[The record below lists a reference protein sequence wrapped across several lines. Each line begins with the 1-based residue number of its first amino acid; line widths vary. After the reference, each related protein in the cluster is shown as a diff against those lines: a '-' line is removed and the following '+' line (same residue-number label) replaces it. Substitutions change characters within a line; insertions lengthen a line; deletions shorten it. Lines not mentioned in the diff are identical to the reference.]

1 MPSSNTNST
10 KKWRPTFSTT
20 IDPTVFN
27 GSRPRGIINLIQGT
41 GPTAGLFFALA
52 ADARIHTYS
61 SSLASLNPVTT
72 DTYTHANMQTNS
84 FYVRVALSPCGRW
97 LASGG
102 AAAGSAFV
110 YDVSNA
116 HSAST
121 YSPHSNSA
129 PFAGHSRGVQLRGQ
143 SGEVG
148 AVDWAMDEGM
158 GGMLATCADDGTVR
172 TWRAN
177 PDVALLCGKDPE
189 EAKWDW
195 AFAVGQ

>member
-1 MPSSNTNST
+1 MLSSNTNST
-10 KKWRPTFSTT
+10 NKWRPTFSTT
-20 IDPTVFN
+20 IDPTAFN
-27 GSRPRGIINLIQGT
+27 GSRPRGIINLTQGT
-41 GPTAGLFFALA
+41 GPTAGLLFALA

-61 SSLASLNPVTT
+61 SSLVSLNPATT
-72 DTYTHANMQTNS
+72 DTYAHTNMQTNS

-102 AAAGSAFV
+102 AAAGSGFL

-121 YSPHSNSA
+121 YSHSDSA
-129 PFAGHSRGVQLRGQ
+129 PFAGHSRGVQLCGQ
-143 SGEVG
+143 LGEVA
-148 AVDWAMDEGM
+148 AVDWAADEGM

-172 TWRAN
+172 IWRAN

-189 EAKWDW
+189 EARWDW